1 MVYYAYTKE
10 ENRPLK
16 TEFAKRADCN
26 IMKKYESRCEADTR
40 RIAAE
45 LAATLKKGDIVALHG
60 DLGAGKTAFV
70 RGVADFFRSEDA
82 VTSPTFTIVNEY
94 YGDTVIYHFDAY
106 RIENASFEQCDWMDD
121 YFFGDGICIVEWAEN
136 IAAVLPE
143 GYITVKRDKNPDKGT
158 DYREI
163 TIC

>member
-1 MVYYAYTKE
+1 M
-10 ENRPLK
+10 
-16 TEFAKRADCN
+16 
-26 IMKKYESRCEADTR
+26 
-40 RIAAE
+40 
-45 LAATLKKGDIVALHG
+45 ALHG

-70 RGVADFFRSEDA
+70 KGVADFFRSEDA

-143 GYITVKRDKNPDKGT
+143 GYITVKIDKNPDKGT

>member
-1 MVYYAYTKE
+1 MGVDTQKIIE
-10 ENRPLK
+10 IVKQVKPLFLDREGSSQIK
-16 TEFAKRADCN
+16 VK
-26 IMKKYESRCEADTR
+26 
-40 RIAAE
+40 
-45 LAATLKKGDIVALHG
+45 
-60 DLGAGKTAFV
+60 
-70 RGVADFFRSEDA
+70 GVADFFRSEDA

-143 GYITVKRDKNPDKGT
+143 GYITVKIDKNPDKGT